1 MINWSLWLV
10 RLVRKAFIV
19 SAAFNCNGKCCC
31 GAIKNYTIASIF
43 YIHDKCSLLISALC
57 HNGSL
62 IISVLKSWLRI
73 RIWQNID
80 SDIFTIYY
88 GLVTAKMIPKIWRIL
103 LINGHGGWSSSF
115 FLTKSPRW
123 IRSASEQRNSFE
135 QGFQQKISMNMFD
148 WLMQILCQ
156 YLFNSVCIWRW
167 K

>member
-1 MINWSLWLV
+1 MSSVCILLKMGWDKKKKKFAAWKFEFCFSFGSFAADPRTGHNISLKEQVNSIDIYCLQMINWSLWRV

-80 SDIFTIYY
+80 SDIFTIF
-88 GLVTAKMIPKIWRIL
+88 GDCKNDTKNLADF
-103 LINGHGGWSSSF
+103 INQW
-115 FLTKSPRW
+115 PW
-123 IRSASEQRNSFE
+123 
-135 QGFQQKISMNMFD
+135 
-148 WLMQILCQ
+148 
-156 YLFNSVCIWRW
+156 
-167 K
+167 